1 MPKELT
7 CPLGHTCDACLW
19 QVRLRGLDPQT
30 GHEIDDA
37 KCAIAW
43 MPTLLI
49 EVAGVGRQ
57 AAAAAEG
64 ERNATQDVVGV
75 LARLVTERRALLPH
89 A

>member
-1 MPKELT
+1 M
-7 CPLGHTCDACLW
+7 GHTCDACLW
-19 QVRLRGLDPQT
+19 QVRLRGADPQT
-30 GHEIDDA
+30 GREIDDA

-43 MPTLLI
+43 LPTLLI

-64 ERNATQDVVGV
+64 ERNATQDVVGA
-75 LARLVTERRALLPH
+75 LAHLVTARPALLPR